1 MKYIE
6 MSKELGKLIADSK
19 EYIRLHEAEKKY
31 NKDVKAKELLAKFRE
46 KQKMFSINLQ
56 HNANTDKTKSRSE
69 LSRLFIEIEQNET
82 ITELN
87 TALNEFLILKQ
98 NIYNNIEAYIN
109 IDDEILS
116 VGNSGGCNKGCGG
129 CK

>member
-1 MKYIE
+1 MKYIDI
-6 MSKELGKLIADSK
+6 SKELGKLIADSK
-19 EYIRLHEAEKKY
+19 EYIRLCEAEKKY
-31 NKDVKAKELLAKFRE
+31 KKDEKAKEILAKFRE
-46 KQKMFSINLQ
+46 KQKVLSINFQ
-56 HNANTDKTKSRSE
+56 HNANTDKTRAREE

-82 ITELN
+82 IAELN

-98 NIYNNIEAYIN
+98 EIYSSIEAYIK

-116 VGNSGGCNKGCGG
+116 VGNSCGCNKGCGG

>member
-1 MKYIE
+1 

-19 EYIRLHEAEKKY
+19 EYIRLREAEKKY
-31 NKDVKAKELLAKFRE
+31 KKDVKAKELLAKFRE

-98 NIYNNIEAYIN
+98 NIYNNIEANIK

-116 VGNSGGCNKGCGG
+116 VGNSCGCNKGCSG

>member
-6 MSKELGKLIADSK
+6 MSKELGKLIAGSK
-19 EYIRLHEAEKKY
+19 EYIRLREAEKKY
-31 NKDVKAKELLAKFRE
+31 KKDVKAKELLAKFKE

-87 TALNEFLILKQ
+87 TALNEFLILKH